1 MSLRTFLSSVLKT
14 DTALAQVFNARVYAD
29 QSVMTAQTVKP
40 YIIFKLMNDLDEGF
54 DDPDVQA
61 RPHRQF
67 VMVYVHG
74 ERPSY
79 TDLDD
84 YCALV
89 KDAFRLRPSS
99 SEDRITWMTFI
110 EQSADFDDVSLDTV
124 FRYLRFQAV
133 MT

>member
-1 MSLRTFLSSVLKT
+1 MSLRQFVASVLKG
-14 DTALAQVFNARVYAD
+14 DTSILAATQGRIFSG
-29 QSVMTAQTVKP
+29 QSVMTAQQAKP
-40 YIIFKLMNDLDEGF
+40 YIVVKLMNDLDEGF

-67 VMVYVHG
+67 FMVYIHD

-79 TDLDD
+79 INLDG
-84 YCALV
+84 YCDLV
-89 KDAFRLRPSS
+89 KKAFRLNPSS
-99 SEDRITWMTFI
+99 SQDRIVWTTFI